1 MALDAKDVFLPWH
14 TMPSLLP
21 ACRLI
26 QEMASVVNPIEKL
39 FFPFIF
45 KQHESYC
52 KEKKTNSF
60 CFPVDPARDF

>member
-1 MALDAKDVFLPWH
+1 MAFNAKNLLLPWR
-14 TMPSLLP
+14 TMSSVLP

-26 QEMASVVNPIEKL
+26 QETATVVSPIQKPC
-39 FFPFIF
+39 FSFIF

-52 KEKKTNSF
+52 KEKKTHSF